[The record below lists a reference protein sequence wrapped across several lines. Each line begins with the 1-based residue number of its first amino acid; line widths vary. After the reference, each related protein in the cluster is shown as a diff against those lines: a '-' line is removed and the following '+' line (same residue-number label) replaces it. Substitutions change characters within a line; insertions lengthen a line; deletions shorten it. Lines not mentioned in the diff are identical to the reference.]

1 MSNLVSQYIIKKS
14 QNILIKNLKE
24 KGVSTEYIIRQ
35 QISFLYDEDAYFP
48 RIKFLIPNLQQ
59 RDMENLLISGSAVGI
74 ELLLALEH
82 GFKKV
87 TGTEVEEIYKEPS
100 EILLKEKKYEQ

>member
-1 MSNLVSQYIIKKS
+1 MSNLVPQYIIKKS

-24 KGVSTEYIIRQ
+24 KGVSTEYIRQ
-35 QISFLYDEDAYFP
+35 QISFLYDEDAYFS